1 MKKQDITPDL
11 LLNAYVMGVFPMA
24 ESRDDPTLFWVDP
37 DERGI
42 FPLDAFHI
50 PKRLRRTVAQ
60 NKFDVT
66 VNKCFRDVMQ
76 ACAKSTTGR
85 DETWI
90 NHRIE
95 NLYCALHDNGYA
107 HSVECWQE
115 GKLVGGLYG
124 VCYRG
129 AFFGESMFH
138 TVSDASKVAL
148 VHLVGRLIA
157 GGFKLLDAQF
167 KTEHLEQFG
176 LVEIFRAEYHSRLEE
191 ALLIDADFYVFGSTS
206 DGATVLHPITQTS

>member
-11 LLNAYVMGVFPMA
+11 LLNAYAMGVFPMA

-50 PKRLRRTVAQ
+50 PKRLKRTVSQ
-60 NKFDVT
+60 NKFKVT

-76 ACAKSTTGR
+76 ACAKSAIGR

-148 VHLVGRLIA
+148 IHLVGRLIA

-206 DGATVLHPITQTS
+206 DGETVLQPITQTS

>member
-1 MKKQDITPDL
+1 MKKQDITPDF
-11 LLNAYVMGVFPMA
+11 LLNAYAMGAFPMA

-50 PKRLRRTVAQ
+50 PKRLKRTVAQ
-60 NKFDVT
+60 NKFSVT
-66 VNKCFRDVMQ
+66 VNKCFRNVMQ
-76 ACAKSTTGR
+76 ACAKSSTGR

-95 NLYCALHDNGYA
+95 DLYCALHDNGYA
-107 HSVECWQE
+107 HSVECWQD

-124 VCYRG
+124 VCFRG

-138 TVSDASKVAL
+138 TVTDASKVAL

-167 KTEHLEQFG
+167 KTDHLEQFG

-206 DGATVLHPITQTS
+206 DGATVLQPITQTS